1 MTIEYRAAVLHG
13 VGAPM
18 TVEPVVAGD
27 LGRTDVLVRI
37 KAAGLCHT
45 DLEVITGSLR
55 YPLPIVLGHEAAGVV
70 EELGPNAHGLGAHGL
85 KVGDHVVLSWNPHC
99 GHCFYCERDLPI
111 LCETYLAHGPKAVA
125 FDGTSRTRL
134 RDGRELK
141 RLMFLG
147 AFAEY
152 TIVADHQA
160 IVVPKELPFDRAC
173 LIGCGVMTGVGAA
186 LNIATIGYGD
196 TVMVI
201 GCGAVG
207 LSAVQGARLAGAGEI
222 IAVDLDAGKLSLAG
236 RVGATSLVDARSE
249 DPSAIARAKTGGR
262 GADVVFEAAGSPDSF
277 RASVEAVR
285 PGGEVIWLG
294 KTDVA
299 HDVAFRWGSLMGDKR
314 IRRSSYGG
322 ARPARDF
329 PLIAR
334 AYLDGKLMLDEL
346 VSRHIALDGINDG
359 FLALQRGETIRSVVV
374 F

>member
-1 MTIEYRAAVLHG
+1 
-13 VGAPM
+13 
-18 TVEPVVAGD
+18 
-27 LGRTDVLVRI
+27 
-37 KAAGLCHT
+37 
-45 DLEVITGSLR
+45 
-55 YPLPIVLGHEAAGVV
+55 
-70 EELGPNAHGLGAHGL
+70 
-85 KVGDHVVLSWNPHC
+85 
-99 GHCFYCERDLPI
+99 
-111 LCETYLAHGPKAVA
+111 
-125 FDGTSRTRL
+125 
-134 RDGRELK
+134 
-141 RLMFLG
+141 MFLG

-152 TIVADHQA
+152 AIVADHQA

-249 DPSAIARAKTGGR
+249 DPSAIARAKTAGR

-346 VSRHIALDGINDG
+346 ISRHIALDDINDG